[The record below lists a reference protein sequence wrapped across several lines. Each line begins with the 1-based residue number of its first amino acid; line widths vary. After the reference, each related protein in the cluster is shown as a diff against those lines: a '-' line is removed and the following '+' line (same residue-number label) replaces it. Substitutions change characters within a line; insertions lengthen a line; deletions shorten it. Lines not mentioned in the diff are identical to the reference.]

1 MIFLPET
8 SFIYYARVD
17 ARGQGRIALGGEEL
31 QEAGGAS
38 SHDIIPVQ
46 VRRLIELALE
56 EDVAGGDPTTEAL
69 ILDEEWGRGEA
80 VTQAPGVLA
89 GTWAFAAVFT
99 TLDPRLQVDL
109 PRLDGSHVSPGE
121 RIATVRGSLANILK
135 AERVALNFLQRL
147 SGIAT
152 ETARYV
158 AAVAGVPVRIVD
170 TRKTAP
176 GMRWLEKYAVR
187 MGGGFN
193 HRRSLS
199 DGVLVKD
206 NHLAVVKARGE
217 TYKTMVGR
225 LRQRTSHLLKI
236 QVEVE
241 NLEEATEAVEAGAD
255 ALLLDQMPLEQT
267 EEVVRRYKGRVLIEA
282 SGGITLENVRRVAET
297 GVDLISVGAL
307 THSARALDISL
318 EIQPT

>member
-1 MIFLPET
+1 M
-8 SFIYYARVD
+8 S
-17 ARGQGRIALGGEEL
+17 LGEPTVVPL
-31 QEAGGAS
+31 
-38 SHDIIPVQ
+38 Q
-46 VRRLIELALE
+46 VRALIQAALE
-56 EDVAGGDPTTEAL
+56 EDLPTGDPTTDAL
-69 ILDEEWGRGEA
+69 VPDQEGGRAEA
-80 VTQAPGVLA
+80 VVRAPGVLA
-89 GTWAFAAVFT
+89 GTWVFATVFT
-99 TLDPRLQVDL
+99 TLDPRLHVE
-109 PRLDGSHVSPGE
+109 RLRADGSRVTPGE
-121 RIATVRGSLANILK
+121 RVAAVAGPLGSILK

-158 AAVAGVPVRIVD
+158 AAVAGLPVRIVD
-170 TRKTAP
+170 TRKTVP

-187 MGGGFN
+187 MGGGIN
-193 HRRSLS
+193 HRMSLS

-206 NHLAVVKARGE
+206 NHLAVVRARGG
-217 TYKTMVGR
+217 TFKAMVDQ

-241 NLEEATEAVEAGAD
+241 SLEQATEAADAGAD
-255 ALLLDQMPLEQT
+255 ALLLDQMTLEEM
-267 EEVVRRYKGRVLIEA
+267 EEVVRRYKGKILIEA

-307 THSARALDISL
+307 THSARALDVSL